1 MLPIFAIARTVKTS
15 ADIYKAVNS
24 KKEKQQSL
32 KDRLLFRKNK
42 VISISN
48 VDGNAQFKL
57 IEHIEQFAKHKI
69 LVDLKNQASFTFAR
83 TTAIAKWI
91 LIIGAIGMIAY
102 QLRGFIK
109 AFIDFASYINTHF
122 KPIDQIRKLIK
133 VWHSSHGNIFIF
145 FIKCGRHIS
154 NLKDIFIKKLEEGWN
169 NMVNMLLG
177 ICNKLC
183 NFVTN
188 IFSNIKTNLINLF
201 GAPGDESPL
210 LEENQI
216 NPEGEIRDP
225 YDYTKTYMLN
235 DPYLHNGQKLPPPTE
250 DNTDNGELQT
260 DGEDPKPNEED
271 NNWTTS
277 KLVNSVT
284 KITDVLKPAGE
295 EVVNTIKGIFD
306 SGDKAK
312 TESNNKIKAEQQK
325 KTYKSRTRETI
336 KSPKPTFDK
345 TNSEKFDFKLLAM
358 VDLYNHRFNNTTD
371 LKRKINS
378 VFLND
383 AIILTELK
391 YALTKLKSGES
402 PLYEYQESTEI
413 NQLNS
418 EYQQV

>member
-15 ADIYKAVNS
+15 ANIYTAVNS
-24 KKEKQQSL
+24 KKEKQTL

-42 VISISN
+42 IININN
-48 VDGNAQFKL
+48 VDGNAQLKL
-57 IEHIEQFAKHKI
+57 LEHIEQFVKHKI
-69 LVDLKNQASFTFAR
+69 LVDLKNQASFTFTR
-83 TTAIAKWI
+83 TMAIAKWI

-109 AFIDFASYINTHF
+109 AFIDFANYINTHF
-122 KPIDQIRKLIK
+122 KPIEQIRKLIK
-133 VWHSSHGNIFIF
+133 VWYSSHGNIFIF
-145 FIKCGRHIS
+145 FTKCVHHIS

-183 NFVTN
+183 DFVTN
-188 IFSNIKTNLINLF
+188 IFTNIKTNLIDLF
-201 GAPGDESPL
+201 GASDDTSPIFD
-210 LEENQI
+210 ENQI
-216 NPEGEIRDP
+216 TLEGEIRDP

-250 DNTDNGELQT
+250 DNTDNSELQT

-271 NNWTTS
+271 NNWTVS

-284 KITDVLKPAGE
+284 KITDALKPAGE

-312 TESNNKIKAEQQK
+312 TESNNKIKVEQQK
-325 KTYKSRTRETI
+325 KTYKSETRETI
-336 KSPKPTFDK
+336 KSPKPTFDNA
-345 TNSEKFDFKLLAM
+345 NSEKFDFKLLAM
-358 VDLYNHRFNNTTD
+358 VDLYNHKFNNTIE

-383 AIILTELK
+383 AIILTDLK
-391 YALTKLKSGES
+391 YVLTKLKSGDS
-402 PLYEYQESTEI
+402 PLYNYQELTEI

>member
-1 MLPIFAIARTVKTS
+1 MLPIFAIAHTVKTS
-15 ADIYKAVNS
+15 AGVYKAVNS
-24 KKEKQQSL
+24 KKEKQLS

-42 VISISN
+42 LISISN
-48 VDGNAQFKL
+48 VDGNTQFKL
-57 IEHIEQFAKHKI
+57 LEHIEQFAKHKI

-83 TTAIAKWI
+83 TMAVAKWI

-122 KPIDQIRKLIK
+122 KPIEQIRKLIK
-133 VWHSSHGNIFIF
+133 VWHNSHGNIFIF
-145 FIKCGRHIS
+145 FTKCAHHIS

-183 NFVTN
+183 DFVTN

-201 GAPGDESPL
+201 GVPGDESPL

-358 VDLYNHRFNNTTD
+358 VDLYNHRFNNTID
-371 LKRKINS
+371 LKRKING

-391 YALTKLKSGES
+391 YALTKLKSGDS
-402 PLYEYQESTEI
+402 PLYDYQESTEI

-418 EYQQV
+418 EYQQI

>member
-1 MLPIFAIARTVKTS
+1 MLSIFAIARTIKTS
-15 ADIYKAVNS
+15 ANIYKAFNS
-24 KKEKQQSL
+24 KKEKQTP

-42 VISISN
+42 IIDINN
-48 VDGNAQFKL
+48 VDGNAQLKL
-57 IEHIEQFAKHKI
+57 IEHIEQFTKHKI

-83 TTAIAKWI
+83 TMAIAKWI

-122 KPIDQIRKLIK
+122 KPIEQIHKLIK

-145 FIKCGRHIS
+145 FTKCKYHIY

-169 NMVNMLLG
+169 NMVNMLLN
-177 ICNKLC
+177 ICDKLC
-183 NFVTN
+183 DFVTN
-188 IFSNIKTNLINLF
+188 IFTNIKTNLIDLF
-201 GAPGDESPL
+201 GASDDTSSIFDEK
-210 LEENQI
+210 QI
-216 NPEGEIRDP
+216 TLEGEIRDP
-225 YDYTKTYMLN
+225 YDYTKTYML
-235 DPYLHNGQKLPPPTE
+235 DEPYLHDGQKLPPPTD
-250 DNTDNGELQT
+250 DNTDNSELQT
-260 DGEDPKPNEED
+260 DDEDPKPNEED
-271 NNWTTS
+271 NNWTVS

-284 KITDVLKPAGE
+284 KITDALKPAGE

-325 KTYKSRTRETI
+325 KAYKSRTRETI

-358 VDLYNHRFNNTTD
+358 VDLYNHKFNNTID

-391 YALTKLKSGES
+391 YALTKLKSGDS
-402 PLYEYQESTEI
+402 PLYKYQESTEI

>member
-15 ADIYKAVNS
+15 ANIYTAVNS
-24 KKEKQQSL
+24 KKEKQTL

-42 VISISN
+42 IININN
-48 VDGNAQFKL
+48 VDGNAQLKL
-57 IEHIEQFAKHKI
+57 IEHIEQFVRHKI
-69 LVDLKNQASFTFAR
+69 LVDLKNQASFTFTR
-83 TTAIAKWI
+83 TMAIAKWI

-109 AFIDFASYINTHF
+109 AFIDFANYINTHF
-122 KPIDQIRKLIK
+122 KPIEQIHKLIK
-133 VWHSSHGNIFIF
+133 AWHSSHGNVFIF
-145 FIKCGRHIS
+145 FTKCKYHIY

-169 NMVNMLLG
+169 NMVNMLLS

-183 NFVTN
+183 DFVTN
-188 IFSNIKTNLINLF
+188 IFTNIKTNLIDLF
-201 GAPGDESPL
+201 GASDDTSPIFD
-210 LEENQI
+210 ENQI
-216 NPEGEIRDP
+216 TLEGEIRDP

-235 DPYLHNGQKLPPPTE
+235 DPHLHDGQKLPPPTE
-250 DNTDNGELQT
+250 DNADNSELQT

-271 NNWTTS
+271 NNWTVS

-284 KITDVLKPAGE
+284 KITDALKPAGE

-312 TESNNKIKAEQQK
+312 TESNNKIKTEQQK
-325 KTYKSRTRETI
+325 KTYKSETRETVN
-336 KSPKPTFDK
+336 PQKPTFDK

-358 VDLYNHRFNNTTD
+358 VDLYNHKFNNTIE
-371 LKRKINS
+371 LKQKINS

-391 YALTKLKSGES
+391 YVLTKLKSGDS
-402 PLYEYQESTEI
+402 PLYNYQELTEI